1 MIVGALYGPQTERE
15 RPFYQQDTERQ
26 RCPKKATE
34 SKWTCWHDLL
44 EGTVHL
50 EDYISS
56 FIGAARD

>member
-1 MIVGALYGPQTERE
+1 MGAPYGPQTGERMALLPAGQGE
-15 RPFYQQDTERQ
+15 TQ

-34 SKWTCWHDLL
+34 SKRTCWHDLL